1 MRSSREGGPPLPND
15 SCPRHCAEHVQACS
29 LTNVTSAAE
38 PREHRRLA
46 LALIVIAALLAFL
59 SLFALWANRQLL
71 NTDNWTDSSSKLLE
85 NDKIRTQLSIFLV
98 DQLYANV
105 DVAAELRKSFP
116 KRAAPLAGPAAGGLR
131 QVAERGV
138 NVFLERPRV
147 QAAWE
152 QANRRAHKRLLD
164 LLEDRGKALKTG
176 NGNVTLDLQT
186 LLAQSERL
194 SGLSQKLPA
203 GAAQITILRSD
214 QLRFAQDIVHLLK
227 VVAIGLVVLSLG
239 LFALAI
245 YLARGW
251 RRQALR
257 ATGIGLAA
265 AGAAGLVVRG
275 LAGDTVVG
283 SLAKTDSIKPAL
295 DATWS
300 ISTSLLQQAA
310 VATLAYGVV
319 IIFSAWLAGP
329 TRPAVSTRGA
339 LAPWIRQPSFAY
351 GGLAV
356 ILLLIVA
363 WGPTPATQKVLSM
376 LILAALLAFGLEVL
390 RRQTAREYPDASREE
405 QRRRLRAW
413 FSRARLRRA
422 SPTPSGDDRLEQLE
436 RLGRLHESGVIDSA
450 EFEREKA
457 RLLGE
462 ASAQAG

>member
-1 MRSSREGGPPLPND
+1 
-15 SCPRHCAEHVQACS
+15 
-29 LTNVTSAAE
+29 VTSAAE

-46 LALIVIAALLAFL
+46 LALIVVAALLAFL
-59 SLFALWANRQLL
+59 ALFALWANRQLL
-71 NTDNWTDSSSKLLE
+71 NTDNWTNSSTKLLE
-85 NDKIRTQLSIFLV
+85 NDKIRNQLSIFLI
-98 DQLYANV
+98 DELYANV
-105 DVAAELRKSFP
+105 DVAAELKKAFP

-131 QVAERGV
+131 EVGERGL
-138 NVFLERPRV
+138 NVFLQRPRV

-164 LLEDRGKALKTG
+164 VLENRGKAVKTG

-186 LLAQSERL
+186 LLAQTERL

-203 GAAQITILRSD
+203 SAAHITILRSD
-214 QLRFAQDIVHLLK
+214 QLKFAQDLVRLLK
-227 VVAIGLVVLSLG
+227 ALAIVLVVLSLG
-239 LFALAI
+239 LFALAV

-251 RRQALR
+251 RREALR

-265 AGAAGLVVRG
+265 AGAAGLLARE
-275 LAGDTVVG
+275 LAGDAVVG
-283 SLAKTDSIKPAL
+283 SLAKTDSVRPAL

-329 TRPAVSTRGA
+329 TRLAVSSRGA
-339 LAPWIRQPSFAY
+339 LAPWLRESSFAY

-356 ILLLIVA
+356 ILLLVVA
-363 WGPTPATQKVLSM
+363 WGPTPATRKLLSM
-376 LILAALLAFGLEVL
+376 LLLAALLVLGLEIL

-405 QRRRLRAW
+405 QTRRMRAW
-413 FSRARLRRA
+413 FSRARPRRA
-422 SPTPSGDDRLEQLE
+422 SATQSGDDRIEELE
-436 RLGRLHESGVIDSA
+436 RLGRLRESGVIDSS

-457 RLLGE
+457 RLLG
-462 ASAQAG
+462 QAEPPTA